1 MLNTQYRRGK
11 VKLAYSKKQIQKAG
25 DCIRKNEGDI
35 EQAIE
40 VVRNFRA
47 AHLYPLTII
56 KNLVWLHTKK
66 VAPTSI
72 IARRLKRLPT
82 IIDKLRRSTLNGN
95 KANAL
100 NLKRMQDI
108 GGCRVI
114 LLGKEQLIQLNESLD
129 NSKTIHTTI
138 RVKDYTVEKKSTGYR
153 GIHRIYKCYDQ
164 KEDHPWK
171 NFHIEVQLRTKLQHI
186 WATTVEIVDL
196 CENKTLKTNPFD
208 ADKDWIEYF
217 TIMSDFLAEEDG
229 FIHLNNETKNKM
241 TRRIK
246 SLNVKLNA
254 YNKLASFR
262 AVFSRSD
269 VLKKS
274 EGKSLAVL
282 AIDNENRKVAY
293 YFYDKGKKNEALK
306 MYNKVEDEDQKN
318 ALFVEM
324 DDIKNLKS
332 AYPNYLLDTSAFL
345 NKYQAYITNTYW
357 QKP

>member
-1 MLNTQYRRGK
+1 
-11 VKLAYSKKQIQKAG
+11 
-25 DCIRKNEGDI
+25 
-35 EQAIE
+35 
-40 VVRNFRA
+40 
-47 AHLYPLTII
+47 
-56 KNLVWLHTKK
+56 
-66 VAPTSI
+66 
-72 IARRLKRLPT
+72 
-82 IIDKLRRSTLNGN
+82 
-95 KANAL
+95 
-100 NLKRMQDI
+100 
-108 GGCRVI
+108 
-114 LLGKEQLIQLNESLD
+114 
-129 NSKTIHTTI
+129 
-138 RVKDYTVEKKSTGYR
+138 
-153 GIHRIYKCYDQ
+153 
-164 KEDHPWK
+164 
-171 NFHIEVQLRTKLQHI
+171 
-186 WATTVEIVDL
+186 
-196 CENKTLKTNPFD
+196 
-208 ADKDWIEYF
+208 
-217 TIMSDFLAEEDG
+217 MSDFLAEEDG